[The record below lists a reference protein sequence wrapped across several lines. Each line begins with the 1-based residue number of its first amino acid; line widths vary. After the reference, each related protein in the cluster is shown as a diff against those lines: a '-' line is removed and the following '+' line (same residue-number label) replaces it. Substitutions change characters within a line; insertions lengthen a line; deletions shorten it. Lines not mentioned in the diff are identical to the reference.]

1 MDGRK
6 LKIKMR
12 VRCVSAD
19 SCTDAD
25 SVAVNDAFATAVAVE
40 VIKI

>member
-25 SVAVNDAFATAVAVE
+25 SVAVNDAFSTAVAVE